1 MFDRIK
7 ISVKEEYV
15 KELRHGALFNLRD
28 GRKGP
33 TSVPAFSYKREWG
46 VLLIDISVPRTLFNN
61 TLEEAIAEDKDK
73 LVWAIQ
79 VYAKEQGL
87 NISNWAIL
95 NADVWYL
102 ELGKNIILSDKR
114 SIHNCLLKLGLC
126 LAQYTNWIGKVRYY
140 SNEGNTGYKVC
151 LRNDSRE
158 FCFYDKTTKELVSK
172 ARDNEENKKI
182 FGKLL
187 TDGYK
192 VLRYEV
198 KFFNANTV
206 KRELGFFHSGRTFN
220 DIWNTK
226 LIQEILTHFWK
237 DIEDTLPS
245 ARSRKSGLIKSIQN
259 AVQNG
264 VSCNDVVS
272 KIGFDYLEQ
281 QLGATT
287 LKQLL
292 ISCRDKVK
300 RKSREVSYGNLRIK
314 RRDLKSK
321 FKTKKE
327 YVAQKIS
334 QYLQE
339 IKPIHINKDT
349 DEVEGVL

>member
-7 ISVKEEYV
+7 IAVKEEYV

-33 TSVPAFSYKREWG
+33 TSVPVFSYKREWG

-61 TLEEAIAEDKDK
+61 TLEEAKVEDKGK

-79 VYAKEQGL
+79 SYAKERDL

-114 SIHNCLLKLGLC
+114 SILNCLFKLGLC

-158 FCFYDKTTKELVSK
+158 VCFYDKTTKELVSK
-172 ARDNEENKKI
+172 ARYNTTNQKV
-182 FGKLL
+182 FSKLL
-187 TDGYK
+187 TDGYR

-198 KFFNANTV
+198 KFFKAAAI
-206 KRELGFFHSGRTFN
+206 KRELGFFHSGRTFD

-226 LIQEILTHFWK
+226 LIQEILTHFWE
-237 DIEDTLPS
+237 DIEDTLPYV
-245 ARSRKSGLIKSIQN
+245 RNRKAGLIKSIQT

-264 VSCNDVVS
+264 VSCNDIVS

-281 QLGATT
+281 QLGATI

-292 ISCRDKVK
+292 ISCKDKVTRQS
-300 RKSREVSYGNLRIK
+300 RKVSYGNLRTK
-314 RRDLKSK
+314 RSDLKSK

-339 IKPIHINKDT
+339 MKPIRFNKET